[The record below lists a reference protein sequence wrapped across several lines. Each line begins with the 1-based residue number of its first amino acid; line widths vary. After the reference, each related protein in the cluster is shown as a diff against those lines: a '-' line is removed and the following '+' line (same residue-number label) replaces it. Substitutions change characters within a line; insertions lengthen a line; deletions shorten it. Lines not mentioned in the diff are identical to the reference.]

1 MKVIMRR
8 SRAILAIAAV
18 GGALAAL
25 PSAALAETTGEG
37 CMVAKAGS
45 LCTATTGDLTYGDS
59 RTGSF
64 ASSVGYFQYKGFGP
78 FTISYSGGS
87 VSCPKATWCER
98 FFPEILVPVDST
110 VIVTT
115 SGNGSVFAGALP
127 AAGGGD

>member
-1 MKVIMRR
+1 MKVIIRR
-8 SRAILAIAAV
+8 ARAILAITAL

-25 PSAALAETTGEG
+25 PSAALADSGGEG
-37 CMVAKAGS
+37 CMGAKAGS
-45 LCTATTGDLTYGDS
+45 ACTDTNGALVYSDS

-64 ASSVGYFQYKGFGP
+64 TSASGYFQYKGFGP

-87 VSCPKATWCER
+87 ISCPKATWCER

-115 SGNGSVFAGALP
+115 SGGGSLFAGALP
-127 AAGGGD
+127 AAGGD